1 MVAALA
7 PNFFVAMAIAPAGI
21 ALFVLFA
28 GFIIPTVY
36 LTSFNHGIMITYL
49 DACYLTGFHTWLVD
63 MGSLSVPFKVL

>member
-36 LTSFNHGIMITYL
+36 PPYFLL
-49 DACYLTGFHTWLVD
+49 
-63 MGSLSVPFKVL
+63 